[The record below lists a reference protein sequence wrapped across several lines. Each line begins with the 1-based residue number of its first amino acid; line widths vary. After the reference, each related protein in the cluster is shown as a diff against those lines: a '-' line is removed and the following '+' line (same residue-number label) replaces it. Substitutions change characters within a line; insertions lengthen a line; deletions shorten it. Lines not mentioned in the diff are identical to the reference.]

1 MRASNVR
8 RLVMAGLFLLSIIT
22 YLDRVCISVA
32 APAMQKDLQM
42 SPSQLGLVFGIFT
55 LAYGLFEVPG
65 GWMGDRFGPRRVLTR
80 IVVWW
85 SAFTALTGSVTSFSQ
100 LLTVRFL
107 FGAGEAGA
115 YPNCSGAISRWFPTV
130 ERARAH
136 GLVWMASRLG
146 GALAPLLV
154 IPLQQ
159 AYGWRSVFHIFSV
172 IGLIWAVG
180 WFVWFRDD
188 PREKS
193 GVNEAELALIGAG
206 GGPAQ
211 RLPFRAIAMNRNL
224 WAVML
229 MYHFFCY
236 GSYWY
241 IAWTPT
247 YLVEAKNMSG
257 ATLATYSA
265 LPFLLGAA
273 ANGIGGVFGDS
284 LVRKMGLKRGRRI
297 VGAAGVG
304 LGGVFMIV
312 SLFIANPYLA
322 ATVLALGFAASDF
335 MLPTCWAVCLDIG
348 KESAGTVTGAMN
360 MAGQMGATIM
370 SYGFGVMVETYGWNW
385 PLLVIGGLSLLSA
398 ALWLKI
404 DPTRPIR
411 AGKPEVVPAL
421 AQGVSGR

>member
-1 MRASNVR
+1 MRPSNVR
-8 RLVMAGLFLLSIIT
+8 RLVMVGLFLLSIVT

-32 APAMQKDLQM
+32 APAMQKDLGM

-55 LAYGLFEVPG
+55 LAYGLFEIPG

-85 SAFTALTGSVTSFSQ
+85 SVFTALTGVVTNFSQ
-100 LLTVRFL
+100 LLAVRFL

-115 YPNCSGAISRWFPTV
+115 YPNSSAAISRWFPAV

-154 IPLQQ
+154 IPLQN
-159 AYGWRSVFHIFSV
+159 AYGWRSVFYVFSV
-172 IGLIWAVG
+172 IGCVWAVG
-180 WFVWFRDD
+180 WYIWFRDD

-193 GVNEAELALIGAG
+193 GVNEAELAVIGAG
-206 GGPAQ
+206 GESGP
-211 RLPFRAIAMNRNL
+211 RLAFRTILSNPNL

-247 YLVEAKNMSG
+247 YLVQAKNMSG
-257 ATLATYSA
+257 ATLGAYSA
-265 LPFLLGAA
+265 LPFILGAL
-273 ANGIGGVFGDS
+273 ANLAGGVVGDA
-284 LVRKMGLKRGRRI
+284 LVKNRGLKQGRRI
-297 VGAAGVG
+297 VGMAGVG

-312 SLFIANPYLA
+312 SLFIVNPYVA
-322 ATVLALGFAASDF
+322 AAVLALGFAASDF

-370 SYGFGVMVETYGWNW
+370 SYGFGVLVEKYGWNM
-385 PLLVIGGLSLLSA
+385 PLVLIAGLSFLSA
-398 ALWLKI
+398 LIWLKI
-404 DPTRPIR
+404 DPTKPIR
-411 AGKPEVVPAL
+411 APQPQPAAIL
-421 AQGVSGR
+421 AGGVS

>member
-1 MRASNVR
+1 MRPSNVR
-8 RLVMAGLFLLSIIT
+8 RLVMVGLFLLSIIT

-32 APAMQKDLQM
+32 APAMQKELGM
-42 SPSQLGLVFGIFT
+42 TPSQLGLVFGIFT
-55 LAYGLFEVPG
+55 LAYGLLEVPG

-85 SAFTALTGSVTSFSQ
+85 SVFTALTGTVTNFTM
-100 LLTVRFL
+100 LLAVRFL

-115 YPNCSGAISRWFPTV
+115 YPNSSAAISRWFPTV

-154 IPLQQ
+154 IPLQR
-159 AYGWRSVFHIFSV
+159 AFGWRSVFHIFSV
-172 IGLIWAVG
+172 VGLIWAVG
-180 WFVWFRDD
+180 WYIWFRDD
-188 PREKS
+188 PKEKS
-193 GVNEAELALIGAG
+193 GVNEAELVIIGAG
-206 GGPAQ
+206 GDSRP
-211 RLPFRAIAMNRNL
+211 RLPFRAILSDPNL

-229 MYHFFCY
+229 MYHCFCY

-257 ATLATYSA
+257 ATLAAYSA
-265 LPFLLGAA
+265 LPFLLGAL
-273 ANGIGGVFGDS
+273 ANGVGGLVGDS
-284 LVRKMGLKRGRRI
+284 LVKKLGLKAGRRI
-297 VGAAGVG
+297 VGMAGVG
-304 LGGVFMIV
+304 LGGVFMLA
-312 SLFIANPYLA
+312 SLFIGNAYVA

-360 MAGQMGATIM
+360 MAGQMGATLM
-370 SYGFGVMVETYGWNW
+370 SYGFGVMVEMYGWNW
-385 PLLVIGGLSLLSA
+385 PLVAIAGLSFLSA
-398 ALWLKI
+398 LIWLKI

-411 AGKPEVVPAL
+411 AAEPEPVGA
-421 AQGVSGR
+421 GVA

>member
-1 MRASNVR
+1 MRPTNVR
-8 RLVMAGLFLLSIIT
+8 RQVMAALFLLSIIT

-32 APAMQKDLQM
+32 APAMQGELGM
-42 SPSQLGLVFGIFT
+42 TPSQLGLVFGIFT

-65 GWMGDRFGPRRVLTR
+65 GWMGDRFGTRTTLTR

-85 SAFTALTGSVTSFSQ
+85 SVFTAWTGAVRSFST
-100 LLTVRFL
+100 LLIIRFL

-115 YPNCSGAISRWFPTV
+115 YPNSSSAISRWFPTH

-154 IPLQQ
+154 IPLQN
-159 AYGWRSVFHIFSV
+159 AFGWRAVFYIFSV
-172 IGLIWAVG
+172 IGVIWAIG
-180 WFVWFRDD
+180 WYIWFRDD

-193 GVNEAELALIGAG
+193 GVNEAELEVIGVSTQSRHG
-206 GGPAQ
+206 
-211 RLPFRAIAMNRNL
+211 LPFRSIIGNGNL
-224 WAVML
+224 WAVMM

-247 YLVEAKNMSG
+247 YLVQAKNMSG
-257 ATLATYSA
+257 AMLATYSA
-265 LPFLLGAA
+265 LPFILGAL
-273 ANGIGGVFGDS
+273 ANGIGGFVGDS
-284 LVRKMGLKRGRRI
+284 LVKKLGLKMGRRI
-297 VGAAGVG
+297 VGMAGVG
-304 LGGVFMIV
+304 LGGVFMLI
-312 SLFIANPYLA
+312 SLFIENPYIA
-322 ATVLALGFAASDF
+322 AAVLALGFAASDF

-360 MAGQMGATIM
+360 TMGQMGATIM
-370 SYGFGVMVETYGWNW
+370 SYSFGRMVETYGWNL
-385 PLLVIGGLSLLSA
+385 PLVVIAAFSFLSA
-398 ALWLKI
+398 AIWLKI

-411 AGKPEVVPAL
+411 TAEPEPAPAMAGGA
-421 AQGVSGR
+421 S

>member
-1 MRASNVR
+1 MPPSNVR
-8 RLVMAGLFLLSIIT
+8 RIVMVGLFLLSSIT

-32 APAMQKDLQM
+32 APAMQKDLGLT
-42 SPSQLGLVFGIFT
+42 PSQLGLVFGIFT
-55 LAYGLFEVPG
+55 FAYGLFEVPG

-85 SAFTALTGSVTSFSQ
+85 SVFTALTGAVTNFTQ
-100 LLTVRFL
+100 LLVVRFL

-115 YPNCSGAISRWFPTV
+115 YPNSSGAISRWFPAV

-154 IPLQQ
+154 IPLQL
-159 AYGWRSVFHIFSV
+159 AFGWRSVFYIFGAVGS
-172 IGLIWAVG
+172 LWAVG
-180 WFVWFRDD
+180 WYVWFRDN

-193 GVNEAELALIGAG
+193 GVNEAELAIIEAG
-206 GGPAQ
+206 SEPGPP
-211 RLPFRAIAMNRNL
+211 LPFRAILSNANL

-247 YLVEAKNMSG
+247 YLVQAKNMSG
-257 ATLATYSA
+257 AMLATYSA
-265 LPFLLGAA
+265 LPFLLGAL
-273 ANGIGGVFGDS
+273 ANGIGGVVGDV
-284 LVRKMGLKRGRRI
+284 LVRRLGLKQGRRI
-297 VGAAGVG
+297 VGMVGVG
-304 LGGVFMIV
+304 LGGVFMLV
-312 SLFIANPYLA
+312 SLFIENPYVA
-322 ATVLALGFAASDF
+322 AAVLALGFAASDF

-348 KESAGTVTGAMN
+348 KDGAGTVTGAMN

-370 SYGFGVMVETYGWNW
+370 SYSFGLMVEKYGWNL
-385 PLLVIGGLSLLSA
+385 PLVFIAVLSFLSA
-398 ALWLKI
+398 LIWLKI
-404 DPTRPIR
+404 DPTRTIRDAGPKPTPIL
-411 AGKPEVVPAL
+411 AG
-421 AQGVSGR
+421 GVS

>member
-1 MRASNVR
+1 MRPSNVR
-8 RLVMAGLFLLSIIT
+8 RFVMAGLFLLSIIT

-32 APAMQKDLQM
+32 APAMQQELGM
-42 SPSQLGLVFGIFT
+42 TPSQLGLVFGIFT
-55 LAYGLFEVPG
+55 LSYGLFEIPG

-85 SAFTALTGSVTSFSQ
+85 SAFTALTGAVTSFSQ

-115 YPNCSGAISRWFPTV
+115 YPNCSGAISRWFPAV

-146 GALAPLLV
+146 GAIAPLLV

-159 AYGWRSVFHIFSV
+159 AFGWRSVFHIFSV
-172 IGLIWAVG
+172 IGLIWAVV

-193 GVNEAELALIGAG
+193 GVNEAELELIGAG

-211 RLPFRAIAMNRNL
+211 RLPLGAILSNSNL

-247 YLVEAKNMSG
+247 YLVQAKHMSG
-257 ATLATYSA
+257 GTLAAYSA

-273 ANGIGGVFGDS
+273 ANGIGGAVGDT
-284 LVRKMGLKRGRRI
+284 LVRKMGLKRGRRV

-312 SLFIANPYLA
+312 SLFIASPYVA
-322 ATVLALGFAASDF
+322 AAVLALGFAASDF

-370 SYGFGVMVETYGWNW
+370 SYGFGVLVEVYGWNW
-385 PLLVIGGLSLLSA
+385 PLVLIAALSFVSA
-398 ALWLKI
+398 AIWLKI

-411 AGKPEVVPAL
+411 SAETGPA
-421 AQGVSGR
+421 AAAA

>member
-1 MRASNVR
+1 MRPSNVR
-8 RLVMAGLFLLSIIT
+8 RLVMVGLFLLSIIT

-32 APAMQKDLQM
+32 APAMQKELGM
-42 SPSQLGLVFGIFT
+42 TPSQLGLVFGIFT
-55 LAYGLFEVPG
+55 LSYGLFEIPG

-85 SAFTALTGSVTSFSQ
+85 SAFTSLTGVIANFGQ

-115 YPNCSGAISRWFPTV
+115 YPNSSAAISRWFPTV

-154 IPLQQ
+154 IPLQS
-159 AYGWRSVFHIFSV
+159 AFGWRSVFHIFSV
-172 IGLIWAVG
+172 IGLVWAVG
-180 WFVWFRDD
+180 WFIWFRDD

-193 GVNEAELALIGAG
+193 GVNEAELAVIGAG
-206 GGPAQ
+206 RGSQQ
-211 RLPFRAIAMNRNL
+211 RLPFRVILANPNL

-247 YLVEAKNMSG
+247 YLVQAKHMSG
-257 ATLATYSA
+257 AMLATYSA
-265 LPFLLGAA
+265 LPFLLGAL
-273 ANGIGGVFGDS
+273 ANGLGGFVGDS
-284 LVRKMGLKRGRRI
+284 MVKKLGLKPGRRI
-297 VGAAGVG
+297 VGMAGVG
-304 LGGVFMIV
+304 LGGVFMLA
-312 SLFIANPYLA
+312 SLFIGNPYVA
-322 ATVLALGFAASDF
+322 AAVLALGFAASDF

-360 MAGQMGATIM
+360 MAGQMGATLM
-370 SYGFGVMVETYGWNW
+370 SYGFGELVEKYGWNW
-385 PLLVIGGLSLLSA
+385 PLVLIAGISFLSA
-398 ALWLKI
+398 LIWLKI

-411 AGKPEVVPAL
+411 AAEAEPAPIL
-421 AQGVSGR
+421 AGGVS